1 MSYDSHNYMIF
12 FTEIVQ
18 NFIENKC
25 PSQHSHADTLQDRSK
40 IALCWRGSPVEPLEN
55 ERCLGMGVT
64 MMWNYLD
71 YVHGYVYTE
80 YMAKT
85 SPWWRWAHQSCTQAY
100 SEAKRALG
108 NPTVQQTHLV
118 SWIPD
123 KCK

>member
-1 MSYDSHNYMIF
+1 
-12 FTEIVQ
+12 
-18 NFIENKC
+18 
-25 PSQHSHADTLQDRSK
+25 
-40 IALCWRGSPVEPLEN
+40 
-55 ERCLGMGVT
+55 MGVT